1 VVYLINACKN
11 IESFNL
17 LFDTTDNQNILAL
30 SNSLKNHRSLEM
42 IGINSHQ
49 LKPGFVAS
57 FIEFL
62 KDHQVPNFKNL
73 LLSVDE
79 LSEQD
84 YKQLSNISHKIF
96 INVNVTK
103 LKKELPELYTDND
116 ARNELLLSSDNTNSF
131 KL

>member
-1 VVYLINACKN
+1 MVYLINACKN